1 MTLTDI
7 GRDGVAALL
16 TGVLVWAAANDV
28 RTRKIP
34 NASVL
39 AVVVLFAGWTM
50 LAGFSGLAQAMIAGA
65 IAFVVSFAL
74 YNLKIVGAGDSKLF
88 AAVALFAGLDR
99 LAQLTLLTGI
109 VGGLIALF
117 IMVTRPRRAL
127 VMLTMR
133 GKGDF
138 GDGIPYGVAIAAAAI
153 VVVWTDLYF
162 PQLLS
167 LP

>member
-1 MTLTDI
+1 MTLTEI
-7 GRDGVAALL
+7 VRDGVASLL
-16 TGVLVWAAANDV
+16 TGALVWAAVSDI

-34 NASVL
+34 NPSVL
-39 AVVVLFAGWTM
+39 AVVGLFVGWTA
-50 LAGFSGLAQAMIAGA
+50 LASFVGLPQALIAGA

-99 LAQLTLLTGI
+99 LAQLTLLTGM
-109 VGGLIALF
+109 VGGLIALV

-162 PQLLS
+162 PHLLS

>member
-1 MTLTDI
+1 MPPTEI
-7 GRDGVAALL
+7 GRIATATLF
-16 TGVLVWAAANDV
+16 TAVLAWAAISDV

-34 NASVL
+34 NGSVL
-39 AVVVLFAGWTM
+39 AVIALFVGWSV
-50 LAGFSGLAQAMIAGA
+50 LAGFQGLPQALIAGA

-88 AAVALFAGLDR
+88 AAVALYAGLHR
-99 LAQLTLLTGI
+99 LAQLTLGTAV
-109 VGGLIALF
+109 VGGLIALV

-138 GDGIPYGVAIAAAAI
+138 GDGIPYGVAIATAAVAVI
-153 VVVWTDLYF
+153 WTDLYF
-162 PQLLS
+162 PKLLS

>member
-1 MTLTDI
+1 MNLTEI

-16 TGVLVWAAANDV
+16 TGVLAWAAASDI

-34 NASVL
+34 NPSVL
-39 AVVVLFAGWTM
+39 AVGGLFVGWTALIGFAG
-50 LAGFSGLAQAMIAGA
+50 LPQALIAAA

>member
-1 MTLTDI
+1 M
-7 GRDGVAALL
+7 
-16 TGVLVWAAANDV
+16 
-28 RTRKIP
+28 
-34 NASVL
+34 
-39 AVVVLFAGWTM
+39 
-50 LAGFSGLAQAMIAGA
+50 
-65 IAFVVSFAL
+65 
-74 YNLKIVGAGDSKLF
+74 
-88 AAVALFAGLDR
+88 ALFAGLDR
-99 LAQLTLLTGI
+99 LAQLTLLTGM
-109 VGGLIALF
+109 VGGLIALV

-162 PQLLS
+162 PHLLS